1 MKSTLPFRIS
11 WQIGERETPT
21 AAAEMAVPDTNELR
35 SRDAEIHKNNL
46 EAQMNNKIKL
56 DRLTADNFL
65 LEMRNSLHRI
75 VTSAEHKLEKFG
87 LMLEENNPENIL
99 GKGYSFM
106 QTRDGEVI
114 TSVSAVKTGEEYK
127 ITLKDGNVIIKAME
141 INAR

>member
-1 MKSTLPFRIS
+1 M
-11 WQIGERETPT
+11 
-21 AAAEMAVPDTNELR
+21 
-35 SRDAEIHKNNL
+35 HKNNL

-56 DRLTADNFL
+56 DRLSADNFL

>member
-1 MKSTLPFRIS
+1 
-11 WQIGERETPT
+11 
-21 AAAEMAVPDTNELR
+21 
-35 SRDAEIHKNNL
+35 
-46 EAQMNNKIKL
+46 
-56 DRLTADNFL
+56 
-65 LEMRNSLHRI
+65 
-75 VTSAEHKLEKFG
+75 
-87 LMLEENNPENIL
+87 MLEENNPENIL